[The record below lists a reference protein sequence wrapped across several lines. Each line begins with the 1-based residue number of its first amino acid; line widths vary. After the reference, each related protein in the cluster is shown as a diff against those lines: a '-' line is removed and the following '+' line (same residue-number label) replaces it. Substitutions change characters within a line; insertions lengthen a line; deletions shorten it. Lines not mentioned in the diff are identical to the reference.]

1 MPNKVYDKNG
11 FKFEYPDDWTI
22 ESYDDGVSVT
32 SPTEITWTI
41 RRFPAHTNGQ
51 EFLQEVAEALKEEYK
66 SIEVGKT
73 LEEINPGVIL
83 ETWEI
88 DFYCLDFPC
97 VAQAQTLKTP
107 FAIYV
112 LYYQTYSDD
121 LDDVAPI
128 IDDMLNSWLEPF
140 RQLDANAGLI
150 DNEEVEEEQEE

>member
-1 MPNKVYDKNG
+1 MPNKLYNTNG

-41 RRFPAHTNGQ
+41 RRFPAHTDGQ
-51 EFLQEVAEALKEEYK
+51 EFLEEVAEALKEEYK
-66 SIEVGKT
+66 SIDIEKT
-73 LEEINPGVIL
+73 REEINPGVIL
-83 ETWEI
+83 NTWEI
-88 DFYCLDFPC
+88 DFYCFDFPC

-112 LYYQTYSDD
+112 LYYQTYSED

-128 IDDMLNSWLEPF
+128 IDDMLDSWLEPF
-140 RQLDANAGLI
+140 RQFDANAGLTE
-150 DNEEVEEEQEE
+150 NEEE